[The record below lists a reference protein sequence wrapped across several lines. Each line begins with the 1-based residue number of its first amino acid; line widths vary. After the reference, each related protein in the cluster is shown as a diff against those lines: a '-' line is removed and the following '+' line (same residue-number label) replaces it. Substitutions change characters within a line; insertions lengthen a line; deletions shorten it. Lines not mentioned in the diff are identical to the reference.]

1 MKREISGRWL
11 SIFLAVVMP
20 LLSAICSAAQTPMF
34 SVHVLGDISG
44 GTAAGVTGIN
54 NAGDAVGEVAGS
66 AVCLGACAV
75 IWREGAP
82 TLLGTVA
89 GASGDAA
96 EGINNSGQ
104 VSGVAYMSGATDLA
118 VVWNNGT
125 PTLLPAPSPQYSQT
139 FASSINNAGQVA
151 GTALELDNRGQTPLV
166 WNGSTPTIL
175 GLVPGYKT
183 GRATGIN
190 NNGLIVGEICC
201 DDLYPEAVVWRG
213 TTPTL
218 LPRLQASG
226 GATTGGEAVA
236 VNDLGLIVGELSTTG
251 SYVYAVAWENGV
263 VTNLGWVGAGT
274 SAAPTAVNIQGVIV
288 GKSTIEGP
296 AIEHA
301 ALWSRVGAAPQDL
314 NTLISASQA
323 AEFELIDATG
333 INDSCTIAANG
344 RAGKTGVYVALLL
357 TLINPS
363 NCVNG
368 L

>member
-1 MKREISGRWL
+1 
-11 SIFLAVVMP
+11 V
-20 LLSAICSAAQTPMF
+20 AA
-34 SVHVLGDISG
+34 
-44 GTAAGVTGIN
+44 
-54 NAGDAVGEVAGS
+54 
-66 AVCLGACAV
+66 
-75 IWREGAP
+75 
-82 TLLGTVA
+82 
-89 GASGDAA
+89 ASGSNST
-96 EGINNSGQ
+96 GVNNTDQIAGL
-104 VSGVAYMSGATDLA
+104 AYTNGEPDLA

-125 PTLLPAPSPQYSQT
+125 PTLLPAPGPQYTQT
-139 FASSINNAGQVA
+139 FASSINNAGQIA
-151 GTALELDNRGQTPLV
+151 GIVLEPDNRGQTPLV

-175 GLVPGYKT
+175 GLVSGYKT

-190 NNGLIVGEICC
+190 SNGLIVGEICC

-236 VNDLGLIVGELSTTG
+236 VNDLGLIVGELSGTG
-251 SYVYAVAWENGV
+251 SLVYAVAWENGV

-333 INDSCTIAANG
+333 INDHCTIAANG
-344 RAGKTGVYVALLL
+344 RTRKTGAYVALLL
-357 TLINPS
+357 TLIDPAS
-363 NCVNG
+363 CVNG

>member
-1 MKREISGRWL
+1 MNQTLLRHWSL
-11 SIFLAVVMP
+11 PALAVAGT
-20 LLSAICSAAQTPMF
+20 LSSTVAFCQTPMF
-34 SVHVLGDISG
+34 SVHVLGNISG
-44 GTAAGVTGIN
+44 GTSAGVTGIN

-66 AVCLGACAV
+66 SVCLGACAV

-89 GASGDAA
+89 GVSGDNAT
-96 EGINNSGQ
+96 GVNNTGQ
-104 VSGVAYMSGATDLA
+104 VSGFAMSGDTDIA
-118 VVWNNGT
+118 VIWNNGT
-125 PTLLPAPSPQYSQT
+125 PTLLPAPGPQYSQT
-139 FASSINNAGQVA
+139 FASSINDAGQIA
-151 GTALELDNRGQTPLV
+151 GTVLEPDNRGQTPLV
-166 WNGSTPTIL
+166 WDGSTSTIL
-175 GLVPGYKT
+175 GLVSGYKT

-236 VNDLGLIVGELSTTG
+236 VNEAGLIVGELSATG

-274 SAAPTAVNIQGVIV
+274 SAAPTAVNIQGIIV
-288 GKSTIEGP
+288 GKSTIDGP

-314 NTLISASQA
+314 NTLISASQG

-344 RAGKTGVYVALLL
+344 VIRKTNTYVALLL
-357 TLINPS
+357 TLIDPS